1 MGAKS
6 IVTDNNQEEITNDLP
21 TEVSQDKM
29 ALLKA
34 KMKKQQE
41 QQSMSKVIVKKERSI
56 KFGVLGTG
64 QAGSRIAEVFHKLG
78 YDSCVVNTAS
88 QDLKFIDLPESN
100 KLLLNYGLGGAAKQ
114 LSLGF
119 EAANSHRNEIRNLI
133 EEKLSD
139 SQVNILCL
147 SLGGGSGAG
156 SCEVMIDLLSEQ
168 TKPLVVITVLPM
180 DSEDGQT
187 KLNALETLAKL
198 TKLTQTKQVHNLI
211 VIDNAKLETIY
222 NQVSQLDFFNI
233 ANKAIVEPLDVFNT
247 LSAMPSHVKALDSME
262 WAKMLTDGDG
272 LSIYGELTV
281 DSYEEETAIAEAVI
295 NNLNSNLLA
304 GGFDLKQS
312 KYVGVIISANKNV
325 WSKIPSSSITY
336 AMAMINDQCGN
347 PNGVFKGIYT
357 TDAEEDVVK
366 VYSMFCGLSLPE
378 SRVEQL
384 KKETKDLSQKIKS
397 KDETRNLS
405 LKLDTGV
412 EENVSAAQKVKD
424 KIAAKS
430 SAFGKLVS
438 GVVDR
443 RK

>member
-1 MGAKS
+1 MGDKS

-41 QQSMSKVIVKKERSI
+41 QQSMSKVIIKKERSI

-64 QAGSRIAEVFHKLG
+64 QAGSRIAEVFYKLG

-168 TKPLVVITVLPM
+168 TKPLIVITVLPM

-198 TKLTQTKQVHNLI
+198 AKLTQTKQVHNLI

-222 NQVSQLDFFNI
+222 NQVSQLDFFSV

-262 WAKMLTDGDG
+262 WAKMLTDGEG
-272 LSIYGELTV
+272 LSVYGELTV
-281 DSYEEETAIAEAVI
+281 DSYENETAIAEAVI

-325 WSKIPSSSITY
+325 WAKIPSSSITF
-336 AMAMINDQCGN
+336 AMAMVNEQCGN

-357 TDAEEDVVK
+357 TD
-366 VYSMFCGLSLPE
+366 
-378 SRVEQL
+378 
-384 KKETKDLSQKIKS
+384 
-397 KDETRNLS
+397 
-405 LKLDTGV
+405 
-412 EENVSAAQKVKD
+412 
-424 KIAAKS
+424 
-430 SAFGKLVS
+430 
-438 GVVDR
+438 
-443 RK
+443 